1 MLRRN
6 VLKVLVCMLFCAVYF
21 APAAHA
27 YSIVH
32 ASAPPAIENLFAPAA
47 PQFRPAS
54 AAPTKLEK
62 IYKVKPISKVRSGQ
76 AFMDPEVLGCVL
88 PPPNPRGWELDAEV
102 IFART
107 KGRVRYLRGAYGWT
121 YNQTDYVDF
130 NADMGVP
137 DHNAVGAFT
146 ARFRLR
152 PNWALRYSIMP
163 MQVDGSGSG
172 GRSFSFGSNLTYYN
186 IGQQTRVKWDR
197 IYQRAGLV
205 YEPIR
210 TARARVGIFGEYVRL
225 DEKVSVIQV
234 GCCGDTFDHDLN
246 MGMAGLEFER
256 CMKTGRFCDTLS
268 MECRAG
274 VAFLDQAFGSDIST
288 GMKYK
293 IPMGN
298 GRWGYLE
305 GGYRYLTFKK
315 GYSDFKQIDT
325 TIEGGYVKMGFVF

>member
-1 MLRRN
+1 M
-6 VLKVLVCMLFCAVYF
+6 
-21 APAAHA
+21 
-27 YSIVH
+27 
-32 ASAPPAIENLFAPAA
+32 E
-47 PQFRPAS
+47 PQ
-54 AAPTKLEK
+54 
-62 IYKVKPISKVRSGQ
+62 
-76 AFMDPEVLGCVL
+76 VLGCVL
-88 PPPNPRGWELDAEV
+88 PPPNPRGWEFDAEV
-102 IFART
+102 MFART
-107 KGRVRYLRGAYGWT
+107 KGKARYTRGQWGWSL
-121 YNQTDYVDF
+121 YQSDYVDF

-137 DHNAVGAFT
+137 DHNAVGTFT

-163 MQVDGSGSG
+163 MQVNGSGSG
-172 GRSFSFGSNLTYYN
+172 GRSFSFGSNFTYN
-186 IGQQTRVKWDR
+186 IGQQTRVKWER
-197 IYQRAGLV
+197 IYQRAGLM
-205 YEPIR
+205 YDPIR
-210 TARARVGIFGEYVRL
+210 THRSRVSIFGDYVRL

-246 MGMAGLEFER
+246 MGMAGVEFER

-325 TIEGGYVKMGFVF
+325 SIEGGYLKMGFVF

>member
-6 VLKVLVCMLFCAVYF
+6 VLNVLVCMLLYAVYS

-27 YSIVH
+27 YSIIH

-54 AAPTKLEK
+54 AAPARLEK
-62 IYKVKPISKVRSGQ
+62 ICKVKPIHKIRPGE
-76 AFMDPEVLGCVL
+76 ALMEPEALGCVL
-88 PPPNPRGWELDAEV
+88 PPPNPRGWEFDAEV

-107 KGRVRYLRGAYGWT
+107 KGKARYMTGTYG
-121 YNQTDYVDF
+121 YIPNQFDYVDF
-130 NADMGVP
+130 NADMGLP
-137 DHNAVGAFT
+137 DHTAIGTFS
-146 ARFRLR
+146 ARFRIR

-163 MQVDGSGSG
+163 MAIDGSGSG
-172 GRSFSFGSNLTYYN
+172 GRSFAFGNLLAYN
-186 IGQQTRVKWDR
+186 VGQQTRVKWER
-197 IYQRAGLV
+197 IYQRAGLM
-205 YEPIR
+205 YDPIR
-210 TARARVGIFGEYVRL
+210 TRRARVSIFGEYLRL

-234 GCCGDTFDHDLN
+234 GCCGSTFEHDLN
-246 MGMAGLEFER
+246 MGMAGVEFER

-325 TIEGGYVKMGFVF
+325 SIEGGYLKMGFVF